1 MDLLCED
8 DGIFFKNCILT
19 CKQEAWTYLIE
30 PEQRQGDIRG
40 LDGSVS
46 GSWQIRQEQRE
57 VVEVEG
63 DIPIVDADKGIFCS

>member
-1 MDLLCED
+1 M
-8 DGIFFKNCILT
+8 
-19 CKQEAWTYLIE
+19 IE

-40 LDGSVS
+40 LEGSVN

-63 DIPIVDADKGIFCS
+63 DIPIVDTVTGISGSYGGFGFCA